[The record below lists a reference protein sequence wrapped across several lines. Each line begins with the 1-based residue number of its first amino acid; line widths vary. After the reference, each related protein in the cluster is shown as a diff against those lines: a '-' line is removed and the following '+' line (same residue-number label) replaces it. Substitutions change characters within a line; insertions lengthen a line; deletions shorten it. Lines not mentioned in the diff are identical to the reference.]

1 MLAFQLLFYTAQP
14 DYSPVLLNSVS
25 ACLKISACLFWSPS
39 ASRLHPACSVSGS
52 ALEALV
58 FFTLP
63 YHRHATFQ
71 LVNHFHWSNSPK
83 KHFIFLSSGHE
94 TRQQLSSCR
103 RPWTTPDHICSRA
116 VPRVSA
122 PQCLPSLGY
131 PGFPPFLFRLC
142 ICWFLPTSAAGGHSP
157 HCLARVTILV
167 YATSFFSASAD
178 FVLVYPQW
186 YSQYPPA
193 LAEQGVSEVQ
203 CLFFLNIISKFFLLG
218 MRKSGEHF
226 CHKEAEKAQSV

>member
-71 LVNHFHWSNSPK
+71 LVNHFHWSDSPK
-83 KHFIFLSSGHE
+83 NTLFSFLQGMRKDSSSAPAGNPE
-94 TRQQLSSCR
+94 
-103 RPWTTPDHICSRA
+103 PPPDHICSRA

-122 PQCLPSLGY
+122 PQCLPSPGY

-193 LAEQGVSEVQ
+193 LAERGVSEVQ
-203 CLFFLNIISKFFLLG
+203 CLFF
-218 MRKSGEHF
+218 
-226 CHKEAEKAQSV
+226 